1 MRLSISKVPGKC
13 FILAAKLFSDMAA
26 SSTTVNRFEGVAGLE
41 QRKNDLFYA
50 APLSSHPSSDLQGG
64 VRVLVFF
71 GGDVQSG
78 SREMLSQPRNAVF
91 EREYS
96 LESVTR

>member
-13 FILAAKLFSDMAA
+13 FILAAKLFSDMAG

-71 GGDVQSG
+71 GGDVQGIANYDRRS
-78 SREMLSQPRNAVF
+78 MILILSVRRN
-91 EREYS
+91 
-96 LESVTR
+96 